1 MSNNNMNNKSILLMV
16 SISLNVAFL
25 IALFKI
31 FIDQQTQSSP
41 QITKPFVAVM
51 HNGMNLSTIECDSFK
66 MISKTQA
73 ITYNNGVAMPIVA
86 DEIRINTNEQ

>member
-1 MSNNNMNNKSILLMV
+1 MNNKSILLMV

-25 IALFKI
+25 IALFMI
-31 FIDQQTQSSP
+31 FADQQNQS
-41 QITKPFVAVM
+41 TKPTIKTFVAVM
-51 HNGMNLSTIECDSFK
+51 HKGMNMSTIECDSFK

-73 ITYNNGVAMPIVA
+73 ITYNKGVAMPIVA

>member
-1 MSNNNMNNKSILLMV
+1 MNNKSILLMV

-31 FIDQQTQSSP
+31 FIDQQNQS
-41 QITKPFVAVM
+41 IKTTIKPFTAVM
-51 HNGMNLSTIECDSFK
+51 HNGMNLSEIECDSFK

-73 ITYNNGVAMPIVA
+73 ITYNNGTAMPIVS
-86 DEIRINTNEQ
+86 DEIRINTN

>member
-1 MSNNNMNNKSILLMV
+1 MNNKSILLMV

-31 FIDQQTQSSP
+31 FIDLQNIVTETP
-41 QITKPFVAVM
+41 IKPFTAVM
-51 HNGMNLSTIECDSFK
+51 HNGMNISEIECDSFK

-73 ITYNNGVAMPIVA
+73 ITYNNGVEMPIVA
-86 DEIRINTNEQ
+86 DEIRIHTNEQ

>member
-1 MSNNNMNNKSILLMV
+1 MNNKSILLMI

-25 IALFKI
+25 IALVMI
-31 FIDQQTQSSP
+31 FADQQNQPSS
-41 QITKPFVAVM
+41 QVTKPFVAVM

-73 ITYNNGVAMPIVA
+73 ITYNNGVEMPIVA
-86 DEIRINTNEQ
+86 EEIRINTNE